1 MAPYRKGNQNGKTKA
16 EQVGFPDMPC
26 LFCAYKH
33 PLDFDLS
40 LHYIEKHRQDLIRV
54 SLGKCSI
61 DDRADSAVELSKRKL
76 LESLNE
82 DDEDDKSDD
91 EECDDEGDE

>member
-1 MAPYRKGNQNGKTKA
+1 
-16 EQVGFPDMPC
+16 MPC
-26 LFCAYKH
+26 LFCTYKD

-40 LHYIEKHRQDLIRV
+40 LHFIEKHRQELIRLP
-54 SLGKCSI
+54 LGKSSI
-61 DDRADSAVELSKRKL
+61 DDRADYAVELSKRKL

-82 DDEDDKSDD
+82 DDEGDKRDD